1 MCSWEILRPIKNI
14 FAHYHSPCNHKTYQ
28 GGHIPQGGSSH
39 PWTPMTLYWS
49 CHVTPRGK
57 LNTSY
62 LQLYKTRGHQTR
74 QDADLQWE
82 VPILIALW
90 PFDLVTKLSSLEIWK
105 IDISTMARHMVSKL
119 GRVPTYGR
127 KFSTQTFNSSP
138 TFCFSFLFF
147 LFIAFSGRTGKSF
160 LSNFCQLFLQT
171 CITKIRSS
179 SLDNPTNYCVYVLI
193 FLVC

>member
-1 MCSWEILRPIKNI
+1 MNRNWKPSKSEILSKHVGTFLEIYGGDFPWGLPPINLHNPLNMCSWEILWPIKNI

-82 VPILIALW
+82 VPILIAVW
-90 PFDLVTKLSSLEIWK
+90 PFDLVTKLSSLDNLKNWYFHYHK
-105 IDISTMARHMVSKL
+105 
-119 GRVPTYGR
+119 TYG
-127 KFSTQTFNSSP
+127 Q
-138 TFCFSFLFF
+138 
-147 LFIAFSGRTGKSF
+147 
-160 LSNFCQLFLQT
+160 
-171 CITKIRSS
+171 
-179 SLDNPTNYCVYVLI
+179 
-193 FLVC
+193 